1 VHKAVSEL
9 PPGEWSGPVTSGF
22 GAHVVQLLRL
32 DPATLPS
39 FEAVR
44 DAVEEDWRRGTAETL
59 REAQF
64 EALRDRYEVILPGQ
78 DG

>member
-1 VHKAVSEL
+1 
-9 PPGEWSGPVTSGF
+9 
-22 GAHVVQLLRL
+22 VQLLRL
-32 DPATLPS
+32 DPASLPS

-64 EALRDRYEVILPGQ
+64 EALRDRYEVILPGR